1 MALITRK
8 RFVQQTAFA
17 AGALYARPK
26 KLLAWNADLR
36 WTRTESGSDRC
47 SGSTAVRAE
56 DFHVVQT

>member
-26 KLLAWNADLR
+26 KLLAWNANLR
-36 WTRTESGSDRC
+36 RT
-47 SGSTAVRAE
+47 
-56 DFHVVQT
+56 